1 MGVDVYFHVLRLTEN
16 PAPFRNR
23 LRNGV
28 ICWPIVSVPIKDN
41 RRPGDRRLVTGAGR
55 YVSDLADGETLH
67 AWFARSPLPH
77 ALLDA
82 VETAPASAVPG
93 AVAVFTASD
102 LELDDIPGNTGS
114 GPEAPAMTRPPLVR
128 ERARFVGDPI
138 AVAVARTAPAAEDA
152 AGLVWPD
159 LRELPPVLD
168 PRRAEDGP
176 PLFAGGNVVM
186 EERLAAGEDPGPG
199 RFSAAVEIGGQ
210 RLAPSPL
217 EPVSILVRPMGDGL
231 RVWCGHQAPH
241 RLRGQLAAGLGME
254 PGLIRVTVPAVGG
267 AFGMKGMLFPEYLVV
282 AAAARRLGRP
292 VLWAASRR
300 EQFIIGTHGRAQHYR
315 AVLEG
320 DADGRLRRLRLKVL
334 AEVGA
339 YPHNGSQIPL
349 FSRLVATG
357 LYDIPRLEVE
367 TKAVV
372 TNTAPT
378 GSYRGAGRPEAAL
391 ALERVMDVFARRVG
405 LDPMEVRLRNMIPPQ
420 KLPRRTPAGARYDS
434 GDYPQALR
442 RVAKALDLPALR
454 EEKRRRREEGRPLL
468 GAGAA
473 AFVER
478 AGGAPQSDEYA
489 RVEADPRRRE
499 ITVRTGS
506 VDSGQGHARVWR
518 DLAAGVFQT
527 GPVRVIAGDT
537 ALVAEGTGSFASR
550 SAQLG
555 ASAVVRAARRLLE
568 RARLR
573 AAGMMEADPADLRY
587 QEGIFLVAG
596 DPASGVSLWE
606 TASPEP
612 LAEEDR
618 FSAGAQTFPYGV
630 HAAVVEADPATGEVR
645 LLRVIA
651 LDDCGTVLD
660 PMIVEGQM
668 HGSLA
673 QGMGEALLEAF
684 RYDAD
689 GQPITSTFM
698 DYPLPT
704 AAEAYSLTALRLT
717 SPAPSNPLGVKGA
730 GEAGCIGLPPAVL
743 NATAD
748 ALWPLGVRDLDLPL
762 TPYRVWRAVR
772 EASRTANDCKMGK

>member
-1 MGVDVYFHVLRLTEN
+1 MGVYFHAFSVTGK
-16 PAPFRNR
+16 PAFSAIVCEP
-23 LRNGV
+23 GV
-28 ICWPIVSVPIKDN
+28 IIWPIVSVPSKDH
-41 RRPGDRRLVTGAGR
+41 RRPGDRRLVTGAGS
-55 YVSDLADGETLH
+55 YVSDLADSRTLH

-77 ALLDA
+77 ALLDG
-82 VETAPASAVPG
+82 VETAEAAAVPG
-93 AVAVFTASD
+93 AAAVFTAAD
-102 LELDDIPGNTGS
+102 LDLDDIPGNTGR
-114 GPEAPAMTRPPLVR
+114 GPQAPAMTRPPLVR

-138 AVAVARTAPAAEDA
+138 AAAIARTAPAAEDA
-152 AGLVWPD
+152 AGLVWPI

-199 RFSAAVEIGGQ
+199 RASAVVEIGGQ

-217 EPVSILVRPMGDGL
+217 EPVSILVRPEGDGL

-254 PGLIRVTVPAVGG
+254 PDLIRVTVPQVGG

-292 VLWAASRR
+292 VLWTASRR
-300 EQFIIGTHGRAQHYR
+300 EQFIIGTHGRAQRYR

-320 DADGRLRRLRLKVL
+320 DADGRLRRLRLNVL

-367 TKAVV
+367 TKVVV

-391 ALERVMDVFARRVG
+391 AVERVMDVFARRLG
-405 LDPMEVRLRNMIPPQ
+405 LDPIEVRLRNMIPPQ
-420 KLPRRTPAGARYDS
+420 NLPWRTPAGARYDS
-434 GDYPQALR
+434 GDYPRALR

-454 EEKRRRREEGRPLL
+454 EEKRRRRERGGPLL

-478 AGGAPQSDEYA
+478 AGGAPDSSEYA

-506 VDSGQGHARVWR
+506 VDTGQGHARVWR
-518 DLAAGVFQT
+518 NLAAGIFQT

-555 ASAVVRAARRLLE
+555 ASAVARASRRVLE
-568 RARLR
+568 RARRR
-573 AAGMMEADPADLRY
+573 AAGMLEADPADLRY
-587 QEGIFLVAG
+587 REGVFRVAG

-612 LAEEDR
+612 LAAEDR

-630 HAAVVEADPATGEVR
+630 HAAVVEADPATGEIR

-660 PMIVEGQM
+660 PMIVEGQT

-673 QGMGEALLEAF
+673 QGLGEALLEDF

-689 GQPITSTFM
+689 GQPVTSTFM

-704 AAEAYSLTALRLT
+704 AAEAPSLTILRMT

-743 NATAD
+743 NAAAD
-748 ALWPLGVRDLDLPL
+748 ALWPLGVRHLDLPL
-762 TPYRVWRAVR
+762 TPHRVWRAIR
-772 EASRTANDCKMGK
+772 DASRTANDCKMEK